1 MDNSEDEKSRRRLIC
16 LDTESSICLSFD
28 KSTYDNVSAGPSNS
42 SGNMVNS
49 NMHKMTQNNYP
60 MSVSSENQFVPRIRQ
75 INGSND
81 SQHYEDARSISSND
95 QSMTTADMIFSEDDN
110 MFARRRY
117 GNADLDLELQAA
129 VDQML
134 QGTPSPVI
142 RPYRPFYFGRRQI
155 AFASESPES
164 LGDSEMLPKP
174 SIPQRVLLQGRLL
187 YAKMAGA
194 FARRRVPSL
203 PDDSVEPRF
212 EEVDDNE
219 TKQQTMDGRSS
230 AVEKPQGKCAECM
243 GRLPQTDVAPSR
255 MARMLA
261 PIVQYMQ
268 RRPMAAL
275 GIILGALVALLVVIV
290 IILVVCVL
298 PFLISSTLEDVS
310 FTVTSF
316 HAIAPA
322 PVSRALSLKKLTT
335 SLSSA
340 DSSGHDPHLHEE
352 VDLPVSDFQADSEN
366 HGLRKREIVS
376 LTPHSLVPTHTNTAK
391 TIAKSKDVARH
402 IASFKPQLKAAEIVP
417 HATNAIHNHP
427 SPTALSSNDNRI
439 ARHAENVVTITH
451 TSMSII
457 HLTPN
462 SVTPAQD
469 AAIAKPTNINKAHD
483 AEVLPMT
490 YTMQVAGN
498 LTSGGPIGIDIEF
511 TEPLRMYWRDAEVGT
526 IKQPE
531 LIRVP
536 GRGTAQWKW
545 PPFEVSIPHAPLIA
559 STSSAHGNKK
569 LVIPHK
575 EPSKSLSPESLMIAS
590 GSDRVQGTANNAF
603 AQRSALGGNMA
614 LERAAAE
621 QGSAGNEDGLSDWF
635 AAIQA
640 HRSFTMQWKSHV
652 RASGMG
658 MHSNNVK
665 FEKTVHIVCAV
676 TKDCVVSG

>member
-1 MDNSEDEKSRRRLIC
+1 
-16 LDTESSICLSFD
+16 
-28 KSTYDNVSAGPSNS
+28 
-42 SGNMVNS
+42 
-49 NMHKMTQNNYP
+49 
-60 MSVSSENQFVPRIRQ
+60 
-75 INGSND
+75 
-81 SQHYEDARSISSND
+81 
-95 QSMTTADMIFSEDDN
+95 MTTADMVFSEDDN

-155 AFASESPES
+155 AFASESPET

-174 SIPQRVLLQGRLL
+174 TIPQRVLLQGRLL

-194 FARRRVPSL
+194 FTKRRAASL
-203 PDDSVEPRF
+203 PDDSVEPQL
-212 EEVDDNE
+212 EEPDDSE
-219 TKQQTMDGRSS
+219 TKQQTVNGRNS
-230 AVEKPQGKCAECM
+230 VMEKPQGKCSECM

-268 RRPMAAL
+268 RRPMATL

-298 PFLISSTLEDVS
+298 PFLISSTLQDVS

-322 PVSRALSLKKLTT
+322 PVSRALSLKKLSTNL
-335 SLSSA
+335 LSSG
-340 DSSGHDPHLHEE
+340 SSGHDPHLHEE
-352 VDLPVSDFQADSEN
+352 VDFPVSDFHANSEN
-366 HGLRKREIVS
+366 HGLRKREIMLLTPLS
-376 LTPHSLVPTHTNTAK
+376 LTSAHTNTLK
-391 TIAKSKDVARH
+391 TIATSKDVARH
-402 IASFKPQLKAAEIVP
+402 IATFNPQLKVAEIHP
-417 HATNAIHNHP
+417 HATNTIHNHP
-427 SPTALSSNDNRI
+427 TPTALGSSGNRI
-439 ARHAENVVTITH
+439 ARNAENIVTITH

-457 HLTPN
+457 HLRPN
-462 SVTPAQD
+462 TATPAQD

-483 AEVLPMT
+483 AEVLPLT

-511 TEPLRMYWRDAEVGT
+511 TEPLSMYWRDIEVGT
-526 IKQPE
+526 IEKPE

-559 STSSAHGNKK
+559 SASSAHSNKR
-569 LVIPHK
+569 LVIPHN
-575 EPSKSLSPESLMIAS
+575 ESSKSLSPESPMNTL
-590 GSDRVQGTANNAF
+590 DPDYVRGTGTNAF
-603 AQRSALGGNMA
+603 VQRNALDKSMT

-621 QGSAGNEDGLSDWF
+621 EGSAGNGDGLSDWF

-665 FEKTVHIVCAV
+665 FEKTVHIVCDI
-676 TKDCVVSG
+676 TKDCVVSA